1 MIENR
6 TVKFVVRGQID
17 SRIFDPDC
25 STDTQGLIRKRRK
38 KEKPSRTWTNR
49 ETIQFGD
56 CEFSALLVV
65 NSAVLGSL
73 SPVRC
78 QKPQHFT
85 LWTGTYGMSDLC
97 RGPQRERSSLSR
109 GCFLYDQRGPD
120 VNDAADYSGRPRHLE
135 NHCRLARSG
144 IRNDK

>member
-1 MIENR
+1 MIENL

-49 ETIQFGD
+49 ETIQFED
-56 CEFSALLVV
+56 WEFSALLVV

-78 QKPQHFT
+78 QNRNTSHYRTEPMVCQT
-85 LWTGTYGMSDLC
+85 CAAD
-97 RGPQRERSSLSR
+97 RERSSLSR